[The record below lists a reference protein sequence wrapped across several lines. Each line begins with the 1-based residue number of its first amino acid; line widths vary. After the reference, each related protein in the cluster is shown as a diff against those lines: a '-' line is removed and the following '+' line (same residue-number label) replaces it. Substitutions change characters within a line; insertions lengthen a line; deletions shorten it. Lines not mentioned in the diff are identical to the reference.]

1 MRLEWRGIAGSLAG
15 IFMVS
20 DAVAA
25 NDTPTVL
32 HMANRPDY
40 IAQDTV
46 QKFSAET
53 GIQVQYDTVPSDDSV
68 FAALN
73 AGNKP
78 GWDLVVTS
86 AMPGLLHVIAGH
98 LVQAIDRAKLLN
110 ADNLD
115 PEILSAIAAVDPGN
129 RFAIPYLWG
138 TSGLGL
144 NLTLLHRSVPDA
156 PSDSLAL
163 LFDPALAARVSACG
177 IGMTDTPEDG
187 VPAALAF
194 LGLDPTV
201 QDERSLAKAG
211 ELLAKI
217 KPFVRRL
224 SIDDFAG
231 ELGAGRLCVGFG
243 PSSAVSDARSR
254 ADEAADGPD
263 ITYVIPKERA
273 RRWIDVMVMP
283 VGAAHEAAAYAFIDY
298 ILRPEVISDIT
309 DWTGAANPNT
319 LAADFVDEDDKAD
332 PSVFPSSTQRNLLY
346 LDKPL
351 TAELERARQRVWTRT
366 RP

>member
-1 MRLEWRGIAGSLAG
+1 MRLEWRDIIGSLAG
-15 IFMVS
+15 IFMMS

-25 NDTPTVL
+25 SDAPKIL

-53 GIQVQYDTVPSDDSV
+53 GVQVEYDTVPSDDAM

-73 AGNKP
+73 AGNTP
-78 GWDLVVTS
+78 GWDLIVMS
-86 AMPGLLHVIAGH
+86 AVPGLLRAIAGH
-98 LVQAIDRAKLLN
+98 LVQPIERAKLSN
-110 ADNLD
+110 VGNLD
-115 PEILSAIAAVDPGN
+115 SEILSAVAAVDPGN
-129 RFAIPYLWG
+129 HFAIPYLWG

-144 NLTLLHRSVPDA
+144 NLTLLRQSVPDA
-156 PSDSLAL
+156 PGDTLAL
-163 LFDPALAARVSACG
+163 LFDPVLAARVSACG
-177 IGMTDTPEDG
+177 IGMADTPEDG

-211 ELLAKI
+211 ELLARV

-231 ELGAGRLCVGFG
+231 ELGSGRLCVGFG

-254 ADEAADGPD
+254 ADEATDGPD

-283 VGAAHEAAAYAFIDY
+283 VGAAHEAAAYAFMDY

-332 PSVFPSSTQRNLLY
+332 PSVFPSSAQRNLLY

-351 TAELERARQRVWTRT
+351 AAEFERARQRLWAHT